1 MMDAVCV
8 SMEYTPLICLIQ
20 LPFTPDI
27 IPSYSF
33 ERIVALLYRTD
44 FTDQQLQCCT
54 SDDDAISVKLPHNP
68 YIQWILNLCKFN

>member
-27 IPSYSF
+27 ILSYSF

-44 FTDQQLQCCT
+44 FTD
-54 SDDDAISVKLPHNP
+54 
-68 YIQWILNLCKFN
+68 